1 MGKVREKPTVAA
13 SRARKTARRRTTV
26 LARSHRPTWFGV
38 LAAVLLAPAFLAP
51 PVHAAAPNDPA
62 GPGPVT
68 STMIVSA
75 ASSLTEAFEELAAEF
90 ERLHPGVRV
99 ELNLGGSST
108 LATQVL
114 NGAPVD
120 VLASAD
126 SLQMARVEGAGLVS
140 GAPRVF
146 AANVLVAITPAGSS
160 LTDLADLAAPG
171 VRLVLAGPEVPA
183 GRYAREWL
191 GALDPIFGVG
201 FAAKALANLV
211 SEETNVRQVAA
222 KVELGEADAAIVY
235 ATDVRV
241 LAGVRVLPT
250 AGLPEMRTEYLLAA
264 LATGDAA
271 RSALAEEFVALV
283 LSPQGEA
290 ALTARG
296 FAAP

>member
-1 MGKVREKPTVAA
+1 MSEKPMVTPG
-13 SRARKTARRRTTV
+13 RTTKIARRRRAV
-26 LARSHRPTWFGV
+26 LARSRGSTRV
-38 LAAVLLAPAFLAP
+38 SILAAVLLAPAFLVPQAR
-51 PVHAAAPNDPA
+51 AAAPNDPA

-68 STMIVSA
+68 GPIVVSA

-120 VLASAD
+120 VFASAD
-126 SLQMARVEGAGLVS
+126 SLQMTRVADAGLVS
-140 GAPRVF
+140 AVPRVF

-183 GRYAREWL
+183 GHYAREWL
-191 GALDPIFGVG
+191 GALEPIFGVG
-201 FAAKALANLV
+201 FAAKVLANLV

-235 ATDVRV
+235 ATDARV
-241 LAGVRVLPT
+241 LAGVRVLST

-264 LATGDAA
+264 LATADAA

-296 FAAP
+296 FVAP